1 MTQRARE
8 RCRLWNRMRIL
19 ARLTTCVSNPPSRV
33 KNGWTSSLHVATRSI
48 TRLEDWTWIGG
59 RRKTESRPLLA
70 LEYCLTRR
78 LDRDRERRKARRVR
92 VARFVVTGAR
102 SARWMSARVR
112 TIRRDIPGH
121 VGTHL
126 KGILVGIFVAYR
138 VKNCQHLNR
147 PRLVDEKRGYRP
159 DADGSQ
165 LDTACRLN
173 APRRC
178 RGSPSF
184 RPPQHVQPYRH
195 LAGHSLRSPSITPPT
210 SPLQNSRA
218 NCISRS

>member
-1 MTQRARE
+1 M
-8 RCRLWNRMRIL
+8 L
-19 ARLTTCVSNPPSRV
+19 
-33 KNGWTSSLHVATRSI
+33 
-48 TRLEDWTWIGG
+48 
-59 RRKTESRPLLA
+59 
-70 LEYCLTRR
+70 
-78 LDRDRERRKARRVR
+78 
-92 VARFVVTGAR
+92 
-102 SARWMSARVR
+102 ARVR

-184 RPPQHVQPYRH
+184 RPPQPRR
-195 LAGHSLRSPSITPPT
+195 LGGHSLRSPFIPP
-210 SPLQNSRA
+210 LRNSRA

>member
-1 MTQRARE
+1 M
-8 RCRLWNRMRIL
+8 L
-19 ARLTTCVSNPPSRV
+19 
-33 KNGWTSSLHVATRSI
+33 
-48 TRLEDWTWIGG
+48 
-59 RRKTESRPLLA
+59 
-70 LEYCLTRR
+70 
-78 LDRDRERRKARRVR
+78 
-92 VARFVVTGAR
+92 
-102 SARWMSARVR
+102 ARVR

-184 RPPQHVQPYRH
+184 HPPQHPTAPSWWSFPSQPFHFPFHFTKLAREPRLARSSRCVSRHDATSKIVDVEKLREKRIEEILSRNNILLRFYIRVCIYIYIYTYRVYNCDYFP
-195 LAGHSLRSPSITPPT
+195 REYFER
-210 SPLQNSRA
+210 RA
-218 NCISRS
+218 YMYTVHVYHD